1 MLFHGTR
8 LHQRVY
14 TNIYCVHFYIPIN
27 KIWSENFNDLHMHL
41 EISPS
46 VYTLL
51 HKNIKIFVICELFD
65 ISQVLLRMYKKTTR
79 HKKLKWKKYLRL
91 LAYTKDNK
99 NLYILDISI
108 NYGTWFILI
117 PYKKVT
123 VCEVS
128 RIERRLKKKKK
139 KMEKL
144 IRMYTYVLLVLVWW
158 FMSYNEFCVLRYLI
172 TFF

>member
-1 MLFHGTR
+1 MNLYIELNFVKICYRHIFILFYSTR
-8 LHQRVY
+8 LYQRVY
-14 TNIYCVHFYIPIN
+14 TNIYCMQFYVPIN

-41 EISPS
+41 KTSLN

-51 HKNIKIFVICELFD
+51 HKSIKIFVICELFD
-65 ISQVLLRMYKKTTR
+65 ISQILLRIYKKITR

-91 LAYTKDNK
+91 LIYTKDNK

-117 PYKKVT
+117 PYKKIT

-128 RIERRLKKKKK
+128 RIECILKKKKK
-139 KMEKL
+139 KK
-144 IRMYTYVLLVLVWW
+144 RKWK
-158 FMSYNEFCVLRYLI
+158 N
-172 TFF
+172 